1 VFAFAQKLRKR
12 LEASGQYRVLM
23 TRDRDI
29 FIPLGE
35 RVRIAQRQRA
45 DLFISVHADSI
56 SGGQE
61 VRGFTIYTGSERA
74 SDAESARL
82 ADRENKADQAA
93 GIEAG
98 DAPDEDVTDILKDLT
113 LRETRAFSHGFATRL
128 VGEMED
134 VARTTRN
141 PHRQAGFRVLRAHD
155 IPSVLVELGYL
166 SSRKD
171 VDLLVSD
178 EWRDKATAAMVT
190 AVDRFFAT
198 RLARRGAAPVSP

>member
-1 VFAFAQKLRKR
+1 MDGYFFFNDTATT
-12 LEASGQYRVLM
+12 E
-23 TRDRDI
+23 
-29 FIPLGE
+29 
-35 RVRIAQRQRA
+35 
-45 DLFISVHADSI
+45 
-56 SGGQE
+56 
-61 VRGFTIYTGSERA
+61 IYTLSLH
-74 SDAESARL
+74 DAL
-82 ADRENKADQAA
+82 P
-93 GIEAG
+93 I
-98 DAPDEDVTDILKDLT
+98 
-113 LRETRAFSHGFATRL
+113 FATRL

-171 VDLLVSD
+171 FDLLVSD

-198 RLARRGAAPVSP
+198 RLARRGAAAVSP